1 MNDRNVYQKA
11 YDSLTYT
18 NQQKE
23 RIAARAAQTAGQT
36 LRHSRHILSK
46 AAIAACLA
54 FALTLSAEAA
64 GISTPV
70 SDILAPI
77 FGGSVAQT
85 EVIDKIGQPIDAS
98 DTHNG
103 ITIRADAIIGDE
115 YNACLIFSIIRDDGS
130 PLLPEDIPAQ
140 RLSLGGFC
148 DLYMG
153 GMGGSHGS
161 ARFLDSD
168 PGDNV
173 VQYLYAISSDTPL
186 NKGTARVDFGDLCYR
201 DETTGESVPLIEGR
215 WRFRFDVD
223 YEDSSVRL
231 GNGETFSQEGMT
243 FTITDL
249 RVSPV
254 GVRISYE
261 VDSEVQWSNAPSG
274 RLPEEDRIQMERY
287 LENVEILLVK
297 KDGAVIDLSNSGG
310 SIKPEKGKTYCT
322 KSNVLDQLLPLEELD
337 SVQVGGIS
345 FSIPAK

>member
-1 MNDRNVYQKA
+1 MNKKTYQEA

-18 NQQKE
+18 DRQKAC
-23 RIAARAAQTAGQT
+23 IAARAAQAAGQT
-36 LRHSRHILSK
+36 PRHSRRILSK
-46 AAIAACLA
+46 AAIAACLI

-103 ITIRADAIIGDE
+103 ITIRADAIIGDA
-115 YNACLIFSIIRDDGS
+115 YNACLIFSIIRDDGT

-140 RLSLGGFC
+140 RLSVGGFC

-161 ARFLDSD
+161 ARFLDSN

-173 VQYLYAISSDTPL
+173 VQYLYTISSDSPL
-186 NKGTARVDFGDLCYR
+186 NKGTAKVEFDNLSYWD
-201 DETTGESVPLIEGR
+201 DATGERVPLIEGR
-215 WRFRFDVD
+215 WKFRFDVD

-231 GNGETFSQEGMT
+231 GSGETFTQHGMN
-243 FTITDL
+243 FTITDI

-254 GVRISYE
+254 GIRVEYE

-274 RLPEEDRIQMERY
+274 RLPEEDRMQMERY

-297 KDGAVIDLSNSGG
+297 KDGTVIDLSNSGG
-310 SIKPEKGKTYCT
+310 SVKPENGKTYCT
-322 KSNVLDQLLPLEELD
+322 KSNVLEQLLPLEELD
-337 SVQVGGIS
+337 SIRVGSIS
-345 FSIPAK
+345 YPIPSE